1 MTVKSFLLMPFL
13 VPFLAAACTDASE
26 RKCEQKLIEASNVL
40 TEHMGSSVDDGLVN
54 QMRLDIRNKVSGCE
68 GASSVFEVPIMADLT
83 FNHMYVLLGDV
94 DVLVERHE
102 ASLLNPDLYAED
114 KQPLLH
120 WAAGWGEKQIVEY
133 LINIGFDVNGG
144 EAEEIEPPIFHAAQN
159 AFDDPSVARLLLT
172 EGAGSNSSG
181 IEGRDVLQAA
191 VISGNESIAMFFLEE
206 VGKCPVLEDAT
217 GTNAY
222 DTARQKGLDRLVEK
236 FEEYIPEN
244 CEGA

>member
-1 MTVKSFLLMPFL
+1 
-13 VPFLAAACTDASE
+13 
-26 RKCEQKLIEASNVL
+26 
-40 TEHMGSSVDDGLVN
+40 
-54 QMRLDIRNKVSGCE
+54 
-68 GASSVFEVPIMADLT
+68 MADLT

-102 ASLLNPDLYAED
+102 ASLLNPDLYAEDKQPLLHWAAGAED